1 MAVNN
6 VVINTAQTA
15 SFLLGEPDPRY
26 IYNFVKSFK
35 VWFER
40 KYCFLLNFNIT
51 FPRYILSFAAWK
63 EKDDLGKRL
72 GSLDNSNKHLTF
84 NL

>member
-1 MAVNN
+1 MN
-6 VVINTAQTA
+6 VYAFISISL
-15 SFLLGEPDPRY
+15 SFSLGEPDPRY

-51 FPRYILSFAAWK
+51 FPGYILSFAAWK
-63 EKDDLGKRL
+63 KKDDLGKRL